1 MAKLLLLCG
10 GAIIVALLLGRLRR
24 ILGIVVMLC
33 AAGAV
38 AAVFL
43 LPLEGETLWE
53 RAQREGLPDE
63 VASEAAFAWKWVK
76 ERVPAKTAPRKS
88 RWRRGG
94 EPLARTRDRA
104 ERWDDR
110 ASGDEAAEKD
120 R

>member
-1 MAKLLLLCG
+1 MAKLLLVCG

-24 ILGIVVMLC
+24 ILGVVVMLC
-33 AAGAV
+33 AAGAI

-43 LPLEGETLWE
+43 LPLDGETLWE

-63 VASEAAFAWKWVK
+63 VVSEATGAWRWVK
-76 ERVPAKTAPRKS
+76 ERVPGKAGPRK
-88 RWRRGG
+88 RWRKGG

-104 ERWDDR
+104 DRWDDG
-110 ASGDEAAEKD
+110 ASGDGAEKE